1 MLQQKGSSPSL
12 DSSSKKT
19 GREYE
24 TSNVINDNEKRTTN
38 LTPSTA
44 RSDTVI
50 NVLLHKLINQ
60 KREVDGISIDE
71 IARRT
76 GLSNAS
82 ISYYATTDRA
92 PTQKSLEKLARYFG
106 VSAAQLLEED
116 AQDIIKKIDDI
127 QPQSAKGKT
136 EQEKRLLDDFRR
148 ADRIDRLM
156 ILRFAELAAGG
167 AKK

>member
-1 MLQQKGSSPSL
+1 
-12 DSSSKKT
+12 
-19 GREYE
+19 
-24 TSNVINDNEKRTTN
+24 
-38 LTPSTA
+38 
-44 RSDTVI
+44 
-50 NVLLHKLINQ
+50 VLLHKLINQ